1 MKCDTAGFFEK
12 WLDHPIS
19 SKTCIFEE
27 FFEIFSETTLTI
39 LVLKRQN
46 VEENDTEQTQ
56 KTGHQ
61 NLYPFS
67 RYLSSKF
74 FIDGPKSSFSAI
86 SWPILAHFLSVDLK
100 NVRIFIQG
108 LPCTYNKSIS
118 SLRNYKSCP
127 RYTILHFSGG
137 HSLKK

>member
-1 MKCDTAGFFEK
+1 MLVGSWKTLFLENGSNDFLETLHDVRHQKVKKSDTAGFFEK

-19 SKTCIFEE
+19 RKTCIFEG

-86 SWPILAHFLSVDLK
+86 SWPI
-100 NVRIFIQG
+100 
-108 LPCTYNKSIS
+108 
-118 SLRNYKSCP
+118 
-127 RYTILHFSGG
+127 
-137 HSLKK
+137 